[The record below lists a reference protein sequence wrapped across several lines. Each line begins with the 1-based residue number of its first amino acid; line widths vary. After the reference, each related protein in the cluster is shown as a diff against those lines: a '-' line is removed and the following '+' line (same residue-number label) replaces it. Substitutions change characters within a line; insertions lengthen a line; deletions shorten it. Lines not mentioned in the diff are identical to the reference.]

1 MIGSLSAEALLA
13 AGYAIFLGL
22 VALVLEL
29 LARHSHRRS
38 HRYRTAGFH
47 YDWQSDAWQCPTG
60 EWLVR
65 ISPESLTDQ
74 AVRYRAAAHICNAC
88 VLKKEC
94 TDSDEGRELQTLRPW
109 LESELGRFHRGISVA
124 LLLLATMILA
134 IAMLRNRTHIEMA
147 MLLLVL
153 TPIAI
158 MGTRMLPA
166 LIKR

>member
-1 MIGSLSAEALLA
+1 MNSGLSPEVLLA
-13 AGYAIFLGL
+13 AGYAVFLAL

-29 LARHSHRRS
+29 LARHSHRRA
-38 HRYRTAGFH
+38 HQYRTVGFH
-47 YDWQSDAWQCPTG
+47 YDWHSDAWQCPTG

-65 ISPESLTDQ
+65 IEPETLNDKTI
-74 AVRYRAAAHICNAC
+74 RYRAAAHICNAC

-94 TDSDEGRELQTLRPW
+94 TDSDEGREIQTLRPW
-109 LESELGRFHRGISVA
+109 LESELGRFHRGISMA

-134 IAMLRNRTHIEMA
+134 IAMVRNRTHTDMA
-147 MLLLVL
+147 MLLMVL